1 MIDLFATLYLV
12 LLVLLVLFSWIASAY
27 GLVLPSG
34 EAVSSLLGADSMRW
48 FVRHSVENIAAAPIV
63 QVVLV
68 LIMVSAVRSCGV
80 VRGVGNLVREGRRLP
95 LSRHQQYAARIALV
109 VWGVCLLLVVWG
121 IVAPSGNLLSVTGRI
136 AGGPLSSGWLFIL
149 LLVVCVPCFVYGR
162 LSGLWPTERDVLDAF
177 TAEIA
182 RCSRYFVT
190 LIVGSQLMAALHYV
204 RLFDL
209 LGWGDGAV
217 TALTVG
223 VYGLPLIVAI
233 GSSDRNKK

>member
-1 MIDLFATLYLV
+1 MIDLFATLYIV

-27 GLVLPSG
+27 GLVLPNG
-34 EAVSSLLGADSMRW
+34 EAISSLLATDSMRW

-68 LIMVSAVRSCGV
+68 LVIVGAVRSCGV
-80 VRGVGNLVREGRRLP
+80 VRSVEYLVREHRRLP
-95 LSRHQQYAARIALV
+95 LSRRQQYAARIALV
-109 VWGVCLLLVVWG
+109 VLGVCLLLVVWG

-136 AGGPLSSGWLFIL
+136 AGGPLSRGWLFIL
-149 LLVVCVPCFVYGR
+149 LLLVCVPCFVYGR
-162 LSGLWPTERDVLDAF
+162 ISGLWHTERDVLDAF

-204 RLFDL
+204 HLFDW
-209 LGWGDGAV
+209 LGWGNGAV
-217 TALTVG
+217 TTLSVV

-233 GSSDRNKK
+233 GRSDRKKR

>member
-68 LIMVSAVRSCGV
+68 LIMVGAVRSCGV

-95 LSRHQQYAARIALV
+95 LSRRQQYAARIALIV
-109 VWGVCLLLVVWG
+109 LGVCLLLIVWG

-136 AGGPLSSGWLFIL
+136 AGGPLSGGWPFIL
-149 LLVVCVPCFVYGR
+149 LLLVCVPCLVYGR
-162 LSGLWPTERDVLDAF
+162 ISGLWHTERDVLDAF

-182 RCSRYFVT
+182 RCSGYFVT

-204 RLFDL
+204 RLFGF

-223 VYGLPLIVAI
+223 VYGLPLVVAI
-233 GSSDRNKK
+233 GRRDRK

>member
-68 LIMVSAVRSCGV
+68 LIMVGAVRSCGV
-80 VRGVGNLVREGRRLP
+80 ARGVGNLVRESRRLP
-95 LSRHQQYAARIALV
+95 LSRRQQYAARIALIV
-109 VWGVCLLLVVWG
+109 LGVCLLLVVWG

-136 AGGPLSSGWLFIL
+136 AGGPLSGGWPFIL
-149 LLVVCVPCFVYGR
+149 LLQVCVPCLVYGR
-162 LSGLWPTERDVLDAF
+162 ISGLWHTERDVLDAF

-182 RCSRYFVT
+182 RCSGYFVT

-204 RLFDL
+204 HLFDL
-209 LGWGDGAV
+209 LGWGRK
-217 TALTVG
+217 G
-223 VYGLPLIVAI
+223 VNFFMFLLYGLPLLFALC
-233 GSSDRNKK
+233 GKRHR

>member
-68 LIMVSAVRSCGV
+68 LIMVGAVRSCGV

-95 LSRHQQYAARIALV
+95 LSRRQQYAARIALIV
-109 VWGVCLLLVVWG
+109 LGVCLLLVVWG

-136 AGGPLSSGWLFIL
+136 AGGPLSGGWPFIL
-149 LLVVCVPCFVYGR
+149 LLLVCVPCLVYGR
-162 LSGLWPTERDVLDAF
+162 ISGLWHTERDVLDAF

-182 RCSRYFVT
+182 RCSGYFVT

-204 RLFDL
+204 RLFGF

-223 VYGLPLIVAI
+223 VYGLPLVVAI
-233 GSSDRNKK
+233 GRRDRK

>member
-68 LIMVSAVRSCGV
+68 LIMVGAVRSCGV

-95 LSRHQQYAARIALV
+95 LSRRQQYAARIALIV
-109 VWGVCLLLVVWG
+109 LGVCLLLVVWG

-136 AGGPLSSGWLFIL
+136 AGGPLSGGWPFIL
-149 LLVVCVPCFVYGR
+149 LLLVCVPCLVYGR
-162 LSGLWPTERDVLDAF
+162 ISGLWHTERDVLDAF

-182 RCSRYFVT
+182 RCSGYFVT

-204 RLFDL
+204 HLFDL
-209 LGWGDGAV
+209 LGWGRK
-217 TALTVG
+217 G
-223 VYGLPLIVAI
+223 VNFFMFLLYGLPLLFALC
-233 GSSDRNKK
+233 GKRHR

>member
-63 QVVLV
+63 QAVLV

-80 VRGVGNLVREGRRLP
+80 VRSVGYFMRERRRMP
-95 LSRHQQYAARIALV
+95 LSRRQQYAARIALV
-109 VWGVCLLLVVWG
+109 VLGVCLLLVVWG

-136 AGGPLSSGWLFIL
+136 AGGPLSRGWLFIL
-149 LLVVCVPCFVYGR
+149 LLLVCVPCFVYGR
-162 LSGLWPTERDVLDAF
+162 VSGLWHTERDVLDAF

-182 RCSRYFVT
+182 RCSGYFVT
-190 LIVGSQLMAALHYV
+190 LIVASQLMAAIHYV
-204 RLFDL
+204 RVFEL

-217 TALTVG
+217 TTLTAI
-223 VYGLPLIVAI
+223 VYGLPLMVAI
-233 GSSDRNKK
+233 GRRDRK

>member
-95 LSRHQQYAARIALV
+95 LSRRQQYAARIALIAL
-109 VWGVCLLLVVWG
+109 GVCLLLVVWG

-136 AGGPLSSGWLFIL
+136 AGGPLSGGWPFIL
-149 LLVVCVPCFVYGR
+149 LLLVCVPCLVYGR
-162 LSGLWPTERDVLDAF
+162 ISGLWHTERDVLDAF

-182 RCSRYFVT
+182 RCSGYFVT

-204 RLFDL
+204 HLFDL

-223 VYGLPLIVAI
+223 VYGLPLMVAI
-233 GSSDRNKK
+233 GRRDRK